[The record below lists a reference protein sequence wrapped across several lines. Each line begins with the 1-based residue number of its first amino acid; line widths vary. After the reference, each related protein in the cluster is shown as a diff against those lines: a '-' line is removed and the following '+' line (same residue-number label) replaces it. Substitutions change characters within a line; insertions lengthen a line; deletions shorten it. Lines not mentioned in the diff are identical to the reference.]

1 MGSKRA
7 GQRNWLGAVAVLLAA
22 LGSISCGG
30 GTAGTSQ
37 TATTTG
43 ASLTLN
49 TSSIDFGNV
58 SVGSSKNGTITL
70 TNSSASGGPSVTFS
84 QVTAAGASF
93 TESTSALPIV
103 LTPGTSS
110 TITITFAPKSAGAAT
125 GSLSIVVA
133 GAADPST
140 VSLSGTGL
148 GAAQLAVAPATL
160 NFGNVAVGSSANLS
174 GTLSAGASSITV
186 SSAAWNGQGYSVS
199 GITFPVT
206 IAAGSGVPFTVTFT
220 PQAAGT
226 TPGSI
231 SFDSNASNS
240 PANETFSGNGTQ
252 TSVIQH
258 TVDLAWVASS
268 SAVSGYNVYR
278 GTVSGGPYAKVDS
291 LQPTTSFADSAVQSG
306 TSYYYVVTSVGADAV
321 ESPYSTQVTAVVP
334 SP

>member
-7 GQRNWLGAVAVLLAA
+7 GQRNWLGAVTVLLAA

-30 GTAGTSQ
+30 GMAGTSQ
-37 TATTTG
+37 TAGTTS

-93 TESTSALPIV
+93 TASTSALPIV
-103 LTPGTSS
+103 LTPGASS

-133 GAADPST
+133 GTADPST

-148 GAAQLAVAPATL
+148 GAAQLAVAPAAL

-174 GTLSAGASSITV
+174 GTLTAGASSITV
-186 SSAAWNGQGYSVS
+186 SSAAWTGQGYSVS
-199 GITFPVT
+199 GITFPMT
-206 IAAGSGVPFTVTFT
+206 IAAGTGVPFTVTFT

-252 TSVIQH
+252 TSGIQH
-258 TVDLAWVASS
+258 TVDLAWMASS

-278 GTVSGGPYAKVDS
+278 GTVPGGPYAKVDS
-291 LQPTTSFADSAVQSG
+291 MQPATSFADSTVQSG
-306 TSYYYVVTSVGADAV
+306 TSYYYVVTSVGTDAV
-321 ESPYSTQVTAVVP
+321 ESAYSTQVTAVVP